1 MAYHPATGKQ
11 YFFVDKCLP
20 FGSSISCAI
29 FQQFS
34 DTLKHIVEF
43 TQKARRNILYA
54 EITNY
59 LDDFLFIAIML
70 DDCNGMIANFLWVC
84 NKIGCPV
91 SEEKTEQANE
101 VMIFLG
107 MLLNGRTHMISV
119 PIEKHDKAFNLLVE
133 GVNKRKVTIKYIQKL
148 MGTLNFLNCAIVP
161 GRAFT
166 RMMYNKL
173 KIRAKDGTLLKQY
186 HHVNLTKDFL
196 QDCRVWMVFLR
207 NSSCLE
213 LCRPLIDL
221 HTDNQAI
228 TLRFLTDAS
237 KNPRLRMGAVFDDQ
251 WLFYQWDYE
260 FVTQND
266 PSIEFLE
273 FFALAAAIATWGKL
287 PQLQNMRVI
296 IFCDNQAV
304 IQMVNN
310 YASSCPHCM
319 NMIRFIDGLRHNRR
333 IFVKFIRSKD
343 NILAD
348 SLSRLDFPRFW
359 KHASRITNPYPDQI
373 NPNFL
378 PMDKA
383 WNDFSQLI

>member
-1 MAYHPATGKQ
+1 M
-11 YFFVDKCLP
+11 
-20 FGSSISCAI
+20 
-29 FQQFS
+29 
-34 DTLKHIVEF
+34 
-43 TQKARRNILYA
+43 

-59 LDDFLFIAIML
+59 LDDFLFIAITL
-70 DDCNGMIANFLWVC
+70 DDCNGMIVNFLWVC
-84 NKIGCPV
+84 SKIDCLV

-107 MLLNGRTHMISV
+107 MLLNGRTHTISV

-148 MGTLNFLNCAIVP
+148 MGTLNFLNRAIVP

-173 KIRAKDGTLLKQY
+173 KIRVKDGTLLKQY
-186 HHVNLTKDFL
+186 HHINLMKDFL

-207 NSSCLE
+207 NSTCLE
-213 LCRPLIDL
+213 LCRPFIDL

-237 KNPRLRMGAVFDDQ
+237 KNPRLGMGAVFDDR

-273 FFALAAAIATWGKL
+273 LFALAAALATWGKL

-310 YASSCPHCM
+310 YASSCLHCM
-319 NMIRFIDGLRHNRR
+319 NMIWSLHMMDLD
-333 IFVKFIRSKD
+333 IRGE
-343 NILAD
+343 
-348 SLSRLDFPRFW
+348 
-359 KHASRITNPYPDQI
+359 
-373 NPNFL
+373 FL
-378 PMDKA
+378 
-383 WNDFSQLI
+383 